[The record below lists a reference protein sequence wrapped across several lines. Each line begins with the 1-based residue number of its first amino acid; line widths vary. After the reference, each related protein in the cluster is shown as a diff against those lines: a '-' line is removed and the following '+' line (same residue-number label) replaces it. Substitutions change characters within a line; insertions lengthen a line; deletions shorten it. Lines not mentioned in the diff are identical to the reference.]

1 MRSAWIV
8 VLLAACGSN
17 DDGASDGPPLTATTS
32 FVVTDVTGSGTSP
45 LDALAGMTIDM
56 TVVFPDVIVTQGY
69 DGDSADCK
77 SEIVEWP
84 EATRTAAGASAQL
97 VQTEILDR
105 LPYWDVRIQLCKTG
119 KSSILLHSEIAPL
132 NLAYGCF
139 GIPSSAMVEK
149 DGFPQLTS
157 FVATECSATILDVVN
172 NRVLSNLDFSVTF
185 ETGPSRL

>member
-1 MRSAWIV
+1 MRSAWLA
-8 VLLAACGSN
+8 VLLAACGS
-17 DDGASDGPPLTATTS
+17 DDPPSDGPPLTATTS
-32 FVVTDVTGSGTSP
+32 FVVTDVTGAGSSP

-69 DGDSADCK
+69 EGDSADCK

-84 EATRTAAGASAQL
+84 EATRTANGTAAQI

-172 NRVLSNLDFSVTF
+172 NRILSNPIFSVTF